1 MWSALRRFANYFL
14 IGFVVSFVIYLFIRF
29 DADKIFLGIVIG
41 VVCGVALAIGIGV
54 LERRFPERTPGD

>member
-1 MWSALRRFANYFL
+1 MWSAIRRFANYFL

-41 VVCGVALAIGIGV
+41 VFSGIVLAVLLGV
-54 LERRFPERTPGD
+54 LERRFPERPPL